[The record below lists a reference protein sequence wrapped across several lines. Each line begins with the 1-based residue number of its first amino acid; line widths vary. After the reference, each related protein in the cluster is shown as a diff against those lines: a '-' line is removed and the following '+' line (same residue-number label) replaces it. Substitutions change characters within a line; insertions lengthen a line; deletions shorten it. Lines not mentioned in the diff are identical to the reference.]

1 MLKYMQDSN
10 ESSAVDDATKELD
23 KYVSNVRRNPE
34 VRGNYMTFGDR
45 IDWEKELS
53 REEGRKEGREEGR
66 EVGHVDVIEDM
77 LKNGKTVEMI
87 AEFCNYPVE
96 YVRKIEEQMKAS
108 V

>member
-1 MLKYMQDSN
+1 MLKYMQDSK

-53 REEGRKEGREEGR
+53 REEGRQEGRQEGQALLADAIKQLR
-66 EVGHVDVIEDM
+66 E
-77 LKNGKTVEMI
+77 GKTVENLVEAGVDRAT
-87 AEFCNYPVE
+87 AELAMTC
-96 YVRKIEEQMKAS
+96 K
-108 V
+108 

>member
-1 MLKYMQDSN
+1 MLKYMQDSK

-53 REEGRKEGREEGR
+53 RKEGFEEGRKEALEEGR
-66 EVGHVDVIEDM
+66 IDMIEGL

>member
-1 MLKYMQDSN
+1 MQDSK

-45 IDWEKELS
+45 IDWENELS
-53 REEGRKEGREEGR
+53 RKEGFEEGRKEALEEGR
-66 EVGHVDVIEDM
+66 IDMIEGL

-96 YVRKIEEQMKAS
+96 YIRKIEEQMKAS